1 MTKITII
8 ISINTSCLY
17 NDILAPKRYNNY
29 MNDDQQNA
37 NLQTPVSQ
45 TMPTMQPMPDQAP
58 QVTPTAQPLPS
69 QSPQIANQQSAVE
82 PEAEAATNPNDAPKG
97 IIQQHREFINSNN
110 NIVFHPARSTI
121 ITLIVFFVGVF
132 LMFIIRMQDEP
143 FFGPVIVNLFLVPFC
158 LTLGT
163 AHSPLARLRLWRIVS
178 SIMLMLNVGMLFMHG
193 LFGIAKD
200 NDPSPAVG
208 SMPLWMLPA
217 EKSLITVLAY
227 MVFIIPPAII
237 FLVTTLKYS
246 KATQLK

>member
-1 MTKITII
+1 
-8 ISINTSCLY
+8 
-17 NDILAPKRYNNY
+17 
-29 MNDDQQNA
+29 
-37 NLQTPVSQ
+37 
-45 TMPTMQPMPDQAP
+45 MQPIPNQPP

-69 QSPQIANQQSAVE
+69 QSPQTANQQSAVE
-82 PEAEAATNPNDAPKG
+82 PEAEAVTNPNDAPKG
-97 IIQQHREFINSNN
+97 IIQQHREFINSSN
-110 NIVFHPARSTI
+110 NIVFHLARSTT
-121 ITLIVFFVGVF
+121 ITLIVFFVGAF

-217 EKSLITVLAY
+217 EKSMITVLAY

>member
-1 MTKITII
+1 M
-8 ISINTSCLY
+8 
-17 NDILAPKRYNNY
+17 NN
-29 MNDDQQNA
+29 DQQNA
-37 NLQTPVSQ
+37 NPQPPVSQ
-45 TMPTMQPMPDQAP
+45 TMPTMQPMPNQPP

-69 QSPQIANQQSAVE
+69 QSPQMANQQLAVE
-82 PEAEAATNPNDAPKG
+82 PEAEAVTNPNDAPKG
-97 IIQQHREFINSNN
+97 IIQQHREFVNSSN
-110 NIVFHPARSTI
+110 NIVFHLARSTT
-121 ITLIVFFVGVF
+121 ITLIVFFVGAF
-132 LMFIIRMQDEP
+132 LMFIARMQDEP

-200 NDPSPAVG
+200 NDSSPAVG

-237 FLVTTLKYS
+237 FLVTTLKYF

>member
-1 MTKITII
+1 M
-8 ISINTSCLY
+8 
-17 NDILAPKRYNNY
+17 NN
-29 MNDDQQNA
+29 NQQNA
-37 NLQTPVSQ
+37 NPQSPVSQ
-45 TMPTMQPMPDQAP
+45 TTPTMQPIPNQAP

-69 QSPQIANQQSAVE
+69 QSPQMANQQLAVE
-82 PEAEAATNPNDAPKG
+82 PEAEAVTNPNDAPKG
-97 IIQQHREFINSNN
+97 IIQQHREFINSSN
-110 NIVFHPARSTI
+110 NIVFHPARSTT
-121 ITLIVFFVGVF
+121 ITLIVFFVGAF
-132 LMFIIRMQDEP
+132 LMFIARMQDEP

>member
-1 MTKITII
+1 
-8 ISINTSCLY
+8 
-17 NDILAPKRYNNY
+17 
-29 MNDDQQNA
+29 MNDDQQNV
-37 NLQTPVSQ
+37 NPQSPVSQ
-45 TMPTMQPMPDQAP
+45 TTPTMQPMPDQPP
-58 QVTPTAQPLPS
+58 QATQPLPS
-69 QSPQIANQQSAVE
+69 QSPQMANQQSAVE
-82 PEAEAATNPNDAPKG
+82 PEEEAATNPNDAPKG
-97 IIQQHREFINSNN
+97 IIQQHREFINSSN

-121 ITLIVFFVGVF
+121 ITLIVFFVGAF
-132 LMFIIRMQDEP
+132 LMFIARMQDEP

>member
-1 MTKITII
+1 
-8 ISINTSCLY
+8 
-17 NDILAPKRYNNY
+17 
-29 MNDDQQNA
+29 
-37 NLQTPVSQ
+37 
-45 TMPTMQPMPDQAP
+45 MQPIPNQAP

-69 QSPQIANQQSAVE
+69 QSPQMANQQLAVE
-82 PEAEAATNPNDAPKG
+82 PEAEAVTNPNDAPKG
-97 IIQQHREFINSNN
+97 IIQQHREFINSSN
-110 NIVFHPARSTI
+110 NIVFHPARSTT
-121 ITLIVFFVGVF
+121 ITLIVFFVGAF
-132 LMFIIRMQDEP
+132 LMFIARMQDEP

-237 FLVTTLKYS
+237 FLVTTLKYF

>member
-1 MTKITII
+1 
-8 ISINTSCLY
+8 
-17 NDILAPKRYNNY
+17 

-37 NLQTPVSQ
+37 NPQSPVSQ
-45 TMPTMQPMPDQAP
+45 TTPTMQPMPDQAP

-69 QSPQIANQQSAVE
+69 QSPQMANQQLAVE
-82 PEAEAATNPNDAPKG
+82 PGAEAVTNPNDAPKG
-97 IIQQHREFINSNN
+97 IIQQHREFINSSN
-110 NIVFHPARSTI
+110 NIVFHLARSTI
-121 ITLIVFFVGVF
+121 ITLIVFFVGTF
-132 LMFIIRMQDEP
+132 LMFIARMQDEP

-237 FLVTTLKYS
+237 FLVATLKYS

>member
-1 MTKITII
+1 M
-8 ISINTSCLY
+8 
-17 NDILAPKRYNNY
+17 NN
-29 MNDDQQNA
+29 DQQNA
-37 NLQTPVSQ
+37 NPQSPVSQ
-45 TMPTMQPMPDQAP
+45 TTPTMQPIPNQPP

-69 QSPQIANQQSAVE
+69 QSPQTANQQSAVE
-82 PEAEAATNPNDAPKG
+82 PEAETVTNPNDAPKG
-97 IIQQHREFINSNN
+97 IIQQHREFINSSN
-110 NIVFHPARSTI
+110 NIVFHLARSTT
-121 ITLIVFFVGVF
+121 ITLIVFFVGAF
-132 LMFIIRMQDEP
+132 LMFIARMQDEP

-200 NDPSPAVG
+200 NDTSPAVG

>member
-1 MTKITII
+1 M
-8 ISINTSCLY
+8 L
-17 NDILAPKRYNNY
+17 
-29 MNDDQQNA
+29 DQ
-37 NLQTPVSQ
+37 P
-45 TMPTMQPMPDQAP
+45 P

-69 QSPQIANQQSAVE
+69 QSPQMANQQLAVE
-82 PEAEAATNPNDAPKG
+82 PEAEAVTNPNDAPKG
-97 IIQQHREFINSNN
+97 IIQQHREFVNSSN
-110 NIVFHPARSTI
+110 NIVFHLARSTI
-121 ITLIVFFVGVF
+121 ITLIVFFVGAF
-132 LMFIIRMQDEP
+132 LMFIARMQDEP

>member
-1 MTKITII
+1 M
-8 ISINTSCLY
+8 
-17 NDILAPKRYNNY
+17 NN
-29 MNDDQQNA
+29 NQQNA
-37 NLQTPVSQ
+37 NPQSPVSQ
-45 TMPTMQPMPDQAP
+45 TTPTMQPMPDQAP
-58 QVTPTAQPLPS
+58 QVTPAAQPLPS
-69 QSPQIANQQSAVE
+69 QSPQMANQQLAVE
-82 PEAEAATNPNDAPKG
+82 PEAEAVTNPNDAPKG
-97 IIQQHREFINSNN
+97 IIQQHREFVNSSN
-110 NIVFHPARSTI
+110 NIVFHLARSTT
-121 ITLIVFFVGVF
+121 ITLIVFFVGAF
-132 LMFIIRMQDEP
+132 LMFIARMQDEP

>member
-1 MTKITII
+1 M
-8 ISINTSCLY
+8 
-17 NDILAPKRYNNY
+17 NNE
-29 MNDDQQNA
+29 QQNA
-37 NLQTPVSQ
+37 NQQPPVPQ
-45 TMPTMQPMPDQAP
+45 TMPTMQPMFDQPP

-69 QSPQIANQQSAVE
+69 QSPQTANQQSAVE
-82 PEAEAATNPNDAPKG
+82 PEAEAVTNPNDAPKG

-110 NIVFHPARSTI
+110 NIVFHLARSTI
-121 ITLIVFFVGVF
+121 ITLIVFFVGAF
-132 LMFIIRMQDEP
+132 LMFITRMQDEP

-227 MVFIIPPAII
+227 MVFIIPLAII

>member
-1 MTKITII
+1 M
-8 ISINTSCLY
+8 
-17 NDILAPKRYNNY
+17 NNE
-29 MNDDQQNA
+29 QQNA
-37 NLQTPVSQ
+37 NQQPPVPQ
-45 TMPTMQPMPDQAP
+45 TMPTMQPMPNRSP

-69 QSPQIANQQSAVE
+69 QSPQMANQQLAVE
-82 PEAEAATNPNDAPKG
+82 PEEEAATNPNDAPKG
-97 IIQQHREFINSNN
+97 IIQQHREFINSSN

-121 ITLIVFFVGVF
+121 ITLIVFFVGAF
-132 LMFIIRMQDEP
+132 LMFIARMQDEP

-227 MVFIIPPAII
+227 MIFIIPPAII

>member
-1 MTKITII
+1 M
-8 ISINTSCLY
+8 
-17 NDILAPKRYNNY
+17 
-29 MNDDQQNA
+29 
-37 NLQTPVSQ
+37 
-45 TMPTMQPMPDQAP
+45 
-58 QVTPTAQPLPS
+58 
-69 QSPQIANQQSAVE
+69 ANQQSAVE
-82 PEAEAATNPNDAPKG
+82 PEAEAVTNPNDAPKG
-97 IIQQHREFINSNN
+97 IIQQHREFINSSN

-121 ITLIVFFVGVF
+121 ITLIVFFVGAF
-132 LMFIIRMQDEP
+132 LMFIARMQDEP

-227 MVFIIPPAII
+227 MIFIIPPAII

>member
-1 MTKITII
+1 M
-8 ISINTSCLY
+8 S
-17 NDILAPKRYNNY
+17 
-29 MNDDQQNA
+29 DQ
-37 NLQTPVSQ
+37 P
-45 TMPTMQPMPDQAP
+45 P
-58 QVTPTAQPLPS
+58 QVAPATQPLPS
-69 QSPQIANQQSAVE
+69 QSPQTANQQSAVE
-82 PEAEAATNPNDAPKG
+82 PETEAVTNPNDVPKG
-97 IIQQHREFINSNN
+97 IIQQHREFINSSN
-110 NIVFHPARSTI
+110 NIVFHLARSTI
-121 ITLIVFFVGVF
+121 ITLIVFFVGAF
-132 LMFIIRMQDEP
+132 LMFITRMQDEP

-217 EKSLITVLAY
+217 EKSLIAVLAY
-227 MVFIIPPAII
+227 MVFIIPPAIV

>member
-1 MTKITII
+1 
-8 ISINTSCLY
+8 
-17 NDILAPKRYNNY
+17 
-29 MNDDQQNA
+29 
-37 NLQTPVSQ
+37 
-45 TMPTMQPMPDQAP
+45 MPNQPP

-69 QSPQIANQQSAVE
+69 QSPQMANQQLAVE
-82 PEAEAATNPNDAPKG
+82 PEAEAVTNPNDAPKG
-97 IIQQHREFINSNN
+97 IIQQHREFVNSSN
-110 NIVFHPARSTI
+110 NIVFHLARSTT
-121 ITLIVFFVGVF
+121 ITLIVFFVGAF
-132 LMFIIRMQDEP
+132 LMFIARMQDEP

-227 MVFIIPPAII
+227 MIFIIPPAII

>member
-1 MTKITII
+1 
-8 ISINTSCLY
+8 
-17 NDILAPKRYNNY
+17 
-29 MNDDQQNA
+29 MNDDQQTNQQPPIPQA
-37 NLQTPVSQ
+37 TPVVQPLTSQ
-45 TMPTMQPMPDQAP
+45 PQQVVPT
-58 QVTPTAQPLPS
+58 TQPLPN
-69 QSPQIANQQSAVE
+69 QSLQMNQQPA
-82 PEAEAATNPNDAPKG
+82 AESQTSIDPNEAPKG
-97 IIQQHREFINSNN
+97 IIQQHREFVNSSN
-110 NIVFHPARSTI
+110 NIVFHLARSTT
-121 ITLIVFFVGVF
+121 ITLIVFFVGAF
-132 LMFIIRMQDEP
+132 LMFIARMQDEP

-200 NDPSPAVG
+200 NDPSPTVG

>member
-1 MTKITII
+1 M
-8 ISINTSCLY
+8 
-17 NDILAPKRYNNY
+17 NN
-29 MNDDQQNA
+29 NQQNA
-37 NLQTPVSQ
+37 NPQSPVSQ
-45 TMPTMQPMPDQAP
+45 TTPTMQPMPDQAP

-69 QSPQIANQQSAVE
+69 QSPQMANQQLAVE
-82 PEAEAATNPNDAPKG
+82 PEAEAVTNPNDAPKG
-97 IIQQHREFINSNN
+97 IIQQHREFVNSSN
-110 NIVFHPARSTI
+110 NIVFHLARSTT
-121 ITLIVFFVGVF
+121 ITLIVFFVGAF
-132 LMFIIRMQDEP
+132 LMFIARMQDEP

-200 NDPSPAVG
+200 NDPNPAIG
-208 SMPLWMLPA
+208 NMPLWMLPA
-217 EKSLITVLAY
+217 EKSLIAVLTY
-227 MVFIIPPAII
+227 MVFIIPPAIV

>member
-8 ISINTSCLY
+8 ISINTSY
-17 NDILAPKRYNNY
+17 SSNAILAPKRYNNH
-29 MNDDQQNA
+29 MNNDQQNA
-37 NLQTPVSQ
+37 NLQPPVSQ
-45 TMPTMQPMPDQAP
+45 TMPTMQPMPDQSP
-58 QVTPTAQPLPS
+58 QVTPATQPLPS
-69 QSPQIANQQSAVE
+69 QSPQMANQQSAVE
-82 PEAEAATNPNDAPKG
+82 PEAEAVTNPNDAPKG
-97 IIQQHREFINSNN
+97 IIQQHREFINSSN

-121 ITLIVFFVGVF
+121 ITLIVFFVGAF
-132 LMFIIRMQDEP
+132 LMFITRMQDEP

-208 SMPLWMLPA
+208 SMPLWMLPD

>member
-1 MTKITII
+1 M
-8 ISINTSCLY
+8 
-17 NDILAPKRYNNY
+17 NN
-29 MNDDQQNA
+29 DQQNT
-37 NLQTPVSQ
+37 NQQPPVSQ
-45 TMPTMQPMPDQAP
+45 TMPTMQPMPNQPP

-69 QSPQIANQQSAVE
+69 QSPQMANQQLAVE
-82 PEAEAATNPNDAPKG
+82 PEAEAVTNPNDAPKG
-97 IIQQHREFINSNN
+97 IIQQHREFVNSSN
-110 NIVFHPARSTI
+110 NIVFHLARSTT
-121 ITLIVFFVGVF
+121 ITLIVFFVGSF
-132 LMFIIRMQDEP
+132 LMFITRMQDEP

-200 NDPSPAVG
+200 NDTSPAVG

>member
-1 MTKITII
+1 
-8 ISINTSCLY
+8 
-17 NDILAPKRYNNY
+17 

-37 NLQTPVSQ
+37 NLQTLVSQ

>member
-1 MTKITII
+1 M
-8 ISINTSCLY
+8 SNEQNTNPQS
-17 NDILAPKRYNNY
+17 
-29 MNDDQQNA
+29 
-37 NLQTPVSQ
+37 PVSQ
-45 TMPTMQPMPDQAP
+45 TTPTMQPMPDQAP
-58 QVTPTAQPLPS
+58 QVIPTAQPLPS
-69 QSPQIANQQSAVE
+69 QSPQMANQQLAVE
-82 PEAEAATNPNDAPKG
+82 PEAEAVTNPNDAPKG
-97 IIQQHREFINSNN
+97 IIQQHREFVNSSN
-110 NIVFHPARSTI
+110 NIVFHLARSTT
-121 ITLIVFFVGVF
+121 ITLIVFFVGAF
-132 LMFIIRMQDEP
+132 LMFIARMQDEP

>member
-1 MTKITII
+1 M
-8 ISINTSCLY
+8 
-17 NDILAPKRYNNY
+17 NN
-29 MNDDQQNA
+29 NQQNA
-37 NLQTPVSQ
+37 NPQSPVSQ
-45 TMPTMQPMPDQAP
+45 TMPTMQPIPNQLPPA
-58 QVTPTAQPLPS
+58 TPAAQPLSS
-69 QSPQIANQQSAVE
+69 QSPQTANQLPAVE
-82 PEAEAATNPNDAPKG
+82 PEAEAVTNPNDAPKG
-97 IIQQHREFINSNN
+97 IIQQHREFINSSN

-121 ITLIVFFVGVF
+121 ITLIVFFVGAF
-132 LMFIIRMQDEP
+132 LMFITRMQDEP

>member
-1 MTKITII
+1 
-8 ISINTSCLY
+8 
-17 NDILAPKRYNNY
+17 
-29 MNDDQQNA
+29 
-37 NLQTPVSQ
+37 
-45 TMPTMQPMPDQAP
+45 MPDQAP

-69 QSPQIANQQSAVE
+69 QSPQMANQQLAVE
-82 PEAEAATNPNDAPKG
+82 PEAEAITNPNDAPKG
-97 IIQQHREFINSNN
+97 IIQQHREFVNSSN
-110 NIVFHPARSTI
+110 NIVFHLARSTT
-121 ITLIVFFVGVF
+121 ITLIVFFVGAF
-132 LMFIIRMQDEP
+132 LMFIARMQDEP

>member
-1 MTKITII
+1 
-8 ISINTSCLY
+8 
-17 NDILAPKRYNNY
+17 
-29 MNDDQQNA
+29 
-37 NLQTPVSQ
+37 
-45 TMPTMQPMPDQAP
+45 MPDQAP
-58 QVTPTAQPLPS
+58 QVTPTARPLPS
-69 QSPQIANQQSAVE
+69 QSPQMANQLPAVE
-82 PEAEAATNPNDAPKG
+82 PEAEAVTNPNDAPKG
-97 IIQQHREFINSNN
+97 IIQQHREFVNSSN
-110 NIVFHPARSTI
+110 NIVFHLARSTT
-121 ITLIVFFVGVF
+121 ITLIVFFVGAF
-132 LMFIIRMQDEP
+132 LMFIARMQDEP

-227 MVFIIPPAII
+227 MIFIIPPAII

>member
-1 MTKITII
+1 M
-8 ISINTSCLY
+8 
-17 NDILAPKRYNNY
+17 NNE
-29 MNDDQQNA
+29 QQNA
-37 NLQTPVSQ
+37 NQQPPVPQ
-45 TMPTMQPMPDQAP
+45 TMPMMQPMPDRSP
-58 QVTPTAQPLPS
+58 QVMPATQPLPS
-69 QSPQIANQQSAVE
+69 QSPQMANQQSAVE
-82 PEAEAATNPNDAPKG
+82 PEAGAATNPNDAPKG
-97 IIQQHREFINSNN
+97 IIQQHREFINSSN

-121 ITLIVFFVGVF
+121 ITLIVFFVGAF

-237 FLVTTLKYS
+237 FLVTTLKYF

>member
-1 MTKITII
+1 M
-8 ISINTSCLY
+8 
-17 NDILAPKRYNNY
+17 NN
-29 MNDDQQNA
+29 DQQNA
-37 NLQTPVSQ
+37 NQQPPVSQ
-45 TMPTMQPMPDQAP
+45 TMPTMQPMLDQSP
-58 QVTPTAQPLPS
+58 QVTLTAQPLPS
-69 QSPQIANQQSAVE
+69 QSPQMANQQLAVE
-82 PEAEAATNPNDAPKG
+82 PEAEAVTNPNDAPKG

-121 ITLIVFFVGVF
+121 ITLIVFFVGAF
-132 LMFIIRMQDEP
+132 LMFITRMQDEP

-163 AHSPLARLRLWRIVS
+163 AHSPLAKLRLWRIVS

-227 MVFIIPPAII
+227 MAFIIPPAIV

>member
-1 MTKITII
+1 
-8 ISINTSCLY
+8 
-17 NDILAPKRYNNY
+17 
-29 MNDDQQNA
+29 
-37 NLQTPVSQ
+37 
-45 TMPTMQPMPDQAP
+45 MPDQAP

-69 QSPQIANQQSAVE
+69 QSPQTANQQSAVE
-82 PEAEAATNPNDAPKG
+82 PKAEAVTNPNDAPKG
-97 IIQQHREFINSNN
+97 IIQQHREFVNSSN
-110 NIVFHPARSTI
+110 NIVFHLARSTT
-121 ITLIVFFVGVF
+121 ITLIVFFVGAF
-132 LMFIIRMQDEP
+132 LMFIARMQDEP

-208 SMPLWMLPA
+208 SMLLWMLPA

-227 MVFIIPPAII
+227 MIFIIPPAII

>member
-1 MTKITII
+1 
-8 ISINTSCLY
+8 
-17 NDILAPKRYNNY
+17 

-69 QSPQIANQQSAVE
+69 QSPQTANQQSAVE

>member
-1 MTKITII
+1 M
-8 ISINTSCLY
+8 
-17 NDILAPKRYNNY
+17 NN
-29 MNDDQQNA
+29 DQQNA
-37 NLQTPVSQ
+37 NPQSPVSQ
-45 TMPTMQPMPDQAP
+45 TMPTMQPMPDQPP
-58 QVTPTAQPLPS
+58 QATQPLPS
-69 QSPQIANQQSAVE
+69 QSPQMANQQLAVE
-82 PEAEAATNPNDAPKG
+82 PEAEAVTNPNDAPKG
-97 IIQQHREFINSNN
+97 IIQQHREFVNSSN
-110 NIVFHPARSTI
+110 NIVFHLARSTT
-121 ITLIVFFVGVF
+121 ITLIVFFVGAF
-132 LMFIIRMQDEP
+132 LMFIARMQDEP

-200 NDPSPAVG
+200 NDTSPAVG

>member
-1 MTKITII
+1 M
-8 ISINTSCLY
+8 
-17 NDILAPKRYNNY
+17 NN
-29 MNDDQQNA
+29 DQQNA
-37 NLQTPVSQ
+37 NPQSPVSQ
-45 TMPTMQPMPDQAP
+45 TTPTMQPMPDQAP

-69 QSPQIANQQSAVE
+69 QSPQMANQQLAVE
-82 PEAEAATNPNDAPKG
+82 PEAEAVTNPNDAPKG
-97 IIQQHREFINSNN
+97 IIQQHREFVNSSN
-110 NIVFHPARSTI
+110 NIVFHLARSTT
-121 ITLIVFFVGVF
+121 ITLIVFFVGAF
-132 LMFIIRMQDEP
+132 LMFIARMQDEP
-143 FFGPVIVNLFLVPFC
+143 FFCTVIVKIFFFTFLFYIREAQYPV
-158 LTLGT
+158 
-163 AHSPLARLRLWRIVS
+163 SRLRRRRIVS

>member
-1 MTKITII
+1 
-8 ISINTSCLY
+8 
-17 NDILAPKRYNNY
+17 
-29 MNDDQQNA
+29 
-37 NLQTPVSQ
+37 
-45 TMPTMQPMPDQAP
+45 MPDQAP

-69 QSPQIANQQSAVE
+69 QSPQMANQQLAVE
-82 PEAEAATNPNDAPKG
+82 PEAEAVTNPNDAPKG
-97 IIQQHREFINSNN
+97 IIQQHREFVNSSN
-110 NIVFHPARSTI
+110 NIVFHLARSTT
-121 ITLIVFFVGVF
+121 ITLIVFFVGAF
-132 LMFIIRMQDEP
+132 LMFIARMQDEP

-200 NDPSPAVG
+200 NDPNPAIG
-208 SMPLWMLPA
+208 NMPLWMLPA
-217 EKSLITVLAY
+217 EKSLIAVLAY
-227 MVFIIPPAII
+227 MVFIIPPAIV

>member
-1 MTKITII
+1 M
-8 ISINTSCLY
+8 
-17 NDILAPKRYNNY
+17 NN
-29 MNDDQQNA
+29 NQQNA
-37 NLQTPVSQ
+37 NPQSPVSQ
-45 TMPTMQPMPDQAP
+45 TTPTMQPMPDQAP

-69 QSPQIANQQSAVE
+69 QSPQMANQQLAVE
-82 PEAEAATNPNDAPKG
+82 PEAEAVTNPNDAPKG
-97 IIQQHREFINSNN
+97 IIQQHREFVNSSN
-110 NIVFHPARSTI
+110 NIVFHLARSTT
-121 ITLIVFFVGVF
+121 ITLIVFFVGAF
-132 LMFIIRMQDEP
+132 LMFIARMQDEP

-200 NDPSPAVG
+200 NDPNPAIG
-208 SMPLWMLPA
+208 NMSLWMLPA
-217 EKSLITVLAY
+217 EKSLIAVLTY
-227 MVFIIPPAII
+227 MVFIIPPAIV

>member
-1 MTKITII
+1 M
-8 ISINTSCLY
+8 
-17 NDILAPKRYNNY
+17 NN
-29 MNDDQQNA
+29 DQQNA
-37 NLQTPVSQ
+37 NPQSPVSQ
-45 TMPTMQPMPDQAP
+45 TTPMMQPMPDRSP
-58 QVTPTAQPLPS
+58 QVMPATQPLPS
-69 QSPQIANQQSAVE
+69 QSPQMANQQSAVE
-82 PEAEAATNPNDAPKG
+82 PEAGAATNPNDAPKG
-97 IIQQHREFINSNN
+97 IIQQHREFINSSN

-121 ITLIVFFVGVF
+121 ITLIVFFVGAF

-237 FLVTTLKYS
+237 FLVTTLKYF

>member
-1 MTKITII
+1 M
-8 ISINTSCLY
+8 
-17 NDILAPKRYNNY
+17 NN
-29 MNDDQQNA
+29 NQQNA
-37 NLQTPVSQ
+37 NPQSQVSQ
-45 TMPTMQPMPDQAP
+45 TTPTMQPMPDQAP
-58 QVTPTAQPLPS
+58 QVTPTAKPLPS
-69 QSPQIANQQSAVE
+69 QSPQMANQQLAVE
-82 PEAEAATNPNDAPKG
+82 PEAEAVTNPNDAPKG
-97 IIQQHREFINSNN
+97 IIQQHREFVNSSN

-121 ITLIVFFVGVF
+121 ITLIVFFVGAF
-132 LMFIIRMQDEP
+132 LMFIARMQDEP

>member
-1 MTKITII
+1 M
-8 ISINTSCLY
+8 
-17 NDILAPKRYNNY
+17 NN
-29 MNDDQQNA
+29 DQQNA
-37 NLQTPVSQ
+37 NQQPPVSQ

-58 QVTPTAQPLPS
+58 QVTPTAQSLPS
-69 QSPQIANQQSAVE
+69 QSPQMANQQSAVE

-97 IIQQHREFINSNN
+97 IIQQHREFVNSSN
-110 NIVFHPARSTI
+110 NIVFHLARSTT
-121 ITLIVFFVGVF
+121 ITLIVFFVGAF
-132 LMFIIRMQDEP
+132 LMFIARMQDEP

-200 NDPSPAVG
+200 NDPRPAVG

-227 MVFIIPPAII
+227 MIFIIPPAII

>member
-1 MTKITII
+1 
-8 ISINTSCLY
+8 
-17 NDILAPKRYNNY
+17 
-29 MNDDQQNA
+29 
-37 NLQTPVSQ
+37 
-45 TMPTMQPMPDQAP
+45 MPDQAP
-58 QVTPTAQPLPS
+58 RVTPTAQPLPS
-69 QSPQIANQQSAVE
+69 QSPQMANQQSSVE
-82 PEAEAATNPNDAPKG
+82 PEAEAVTNPNDAPKG
-97 IIQQHREFINSNN
+97 IIQQHREFINSSN
-110 NIVFHPARSTI
+110 NIVFHLARSTT
-121 ITLIVFFVGVF
+121 ITLIVFFVGAF
-132 LMFIIRMQDEP
+132 LMFITRMQDEP

-200 NDPSPAVG
+200 NDTSPAVG